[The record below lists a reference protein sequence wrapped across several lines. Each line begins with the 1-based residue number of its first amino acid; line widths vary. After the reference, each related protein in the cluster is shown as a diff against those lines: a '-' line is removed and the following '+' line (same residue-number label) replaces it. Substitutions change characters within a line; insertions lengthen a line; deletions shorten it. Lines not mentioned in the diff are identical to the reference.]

1 VKVVILAGGRGSRLA
16 EETHTRPKPMVEI
29 GGKPVL
35 WHIMQIYASFGHK
48 DFLVACGYRGEL
60 IKEYFRNAFV
70 HNNDY
75 VIDLKDGTMNVVNPG
90 TIDWRV
96 GVIDTGMNSMT
107 GGRIRRLKD
116 HVGAERFMVTYG
128 DGVGDVNIGAL
139 IDFHRSH
146 GKAATVTA
154 VHPPARF
161 GGLTLDGDRVGR
173 FSEKPQTDEGW
184 INGGFFVFEPSIFDY
199 LEGDDSVLEREPMER
214 LAEAGEL
221 MAYRHRGFWQPMD
234 TQRERDL
241 LESLWIAGEAP
252 WKTWR

>member
-1 VKVVILAGGRGSRLA
+1 
-16 EETHTRPKPMVEI
+16 MVEI

-75 VIDLKDGTMNVVNPG
+75 VIDLKDGTLNVVNPG

-107 GGRIRRLKD
+107 GGRIRRLRTQ
-116 HVGAERFMVTYG
+116 VGNEPFMVTYG
-128 DGVGDVNIGAL
+128 DGVGDVDIGGL
-139 IDFHRSH
+139 VDFHRSH
-146 GKAATVTA
+146 RKAATVTA

-161 GGLTLDGDRVGR
+161 GGLTLDGDRVER

-199 LEGDDSVLEREPMER
+199 LDGDDSVLEREPMEH
-214 LAEAGEL
+214 LAQAGEL

-241 LESLWIAGEAP
+241 LEALWVAGEAP
-252 WKTWR
+252 WKTWK